1 MNIYGRIPVIE
12 ALKGNANIKKVMISN
27 SAKGRQVS
35 KIIHLAKE
43 QGIPI
48 QIVPPKSLN
57 KYTSSL
63 KHQGVVAISTD
74 YTYLSVPEL
83 LKESPQ
89 IILLLDRVADPM
101 NLGAIIRTAE
111 AMGINSIILPARGSA
126 PITSTVVKASA
137 GAISHIKIAQ
147 TQKIIKEVK
156 KLKENGFN
164 VIGIE
169 TSGESTFDEIDY
181 LHPLLL
187 IAGSEGKGIRNS
199 LLELCDSTVKIPM
212 YGKVNS
218 LNVSVAT
225 GIALYEVVRHYKM
238 ATERCNTSP

>member
-1 MNIYGRIPVIE
+1 MNIYGRIPIIE

-27 SAKGRQVS
+27 SAKGKQVS

-63 KHQGVVAISTD
+63 KHQGVVAISAD
-74 YTYLSVPEL
+74 YTYFSIPEL

-156 KLKENGFN
+156 NLKESGFN
-164 VIGIE
+164 IIGIE

-181 LHPLLL
+181 FHPLLL
-187 IAGSEGKGIRNS
+187 VVGSEGKGIRSS
-199 LLELCDSTVKIPM
+199 LLELCNSTVKIPM

-225 GIALYEVVRHYKM
+225 GIALYEVVRHYKI
-238 ATERCNTSP
+238 ATEKHNTSP

>member
-238 ATERCNTSP
+238 ATERCNTST